1 MKKDIHPKYYA
12 DAKIKCA
19 CGSVLET
26 GSTQNKIEVE
36 ICSNC
41 HPFFTGDKKVVD
53 TAGRVERFKQITA
66 KSAQKKEAT
75 KKANTKTKIKDTE
88 KIKKKKEKNQKNL
101 KSLKK

>member
-1 MKKDIHPKYYA
+1 MKKNIHPEYHA
-12 DAKIKCA
+12 DANIKCA
-19 CGSVLET
+19 CGSVLKT
-26 GSTQNKIEVE
+26 GSTQNNIEVE

-66 KSAQKKEAT
+66 KSTEKKEAA
-75 KKANTKTKIKDTE
+75 KKAKGA
-88 KIKKKKEKNQKNL
+88 KKEVKKSENKAKKDL